1 MTGDPLA
8 AYMPLAV
15 TERSGRIESVHHAA
29 VVGLDA
35 DGEIV
40 LAHGDPAV
48 SVYPRSSMKPLQA
61 VAMVES
67 GLDLPDD
74 LLALVCSSHDG
85 RSEHVAGVHRILEA
99 AGLDPSYLR
108 NTHDLPLD
116 EAEAERVLR
125 AGGAPSAIQHNCSGK
140 HAGMVATCASAGWP
154 TDGYLNL
161 DHPLQVAITERVERM
176 IGAPVDAIGVD
187 GCGAPAHM
195 MSLVELARAFRTIAT
210 SSSGSS
216 ATRVRRAMTSFP
228 AMVGGPARDVTRLML
243 GVPGLVA
250 KDGAEGVF
258 AVALADGRAVALKV
272 ADGANRPRPPLMRAA
287 LGALGVDLSG
297 VDENTW
303 AASIL
308 GHGRPV
314 GSVRIVDSWT
324 TGS

>member
-8 AYMPLAV
+8 AYAPLAV
-15 TERSGRIESVHHAA
+15 TERSGRVESVHHAA

-35 DGEIV
+35 GGDVV
-40 LAHGDPAV
+40 LAHGDPSV

-116 EAEAERVLR
+116 EGEAERVVR
-125 AGGAPSAIQHNCSGK
+125 SGGVPSAIQHNCSGK
-140 HAGMVATCASAGWP
+140 HAGMVATCAAAGWS
-154 TDGYLNL
+154 TDSYLEA
-161 DHPLQVAITERVERM
+161 DHPLQVAITTRVEEM

-195 MSLVELARAFRTIAT
+195 MSLVELARAFRSIAT
-210 SSSGSS
+210 ARAGS
-216 ATRVRRAMTSFP
+216 AAARVNRAMTSFP
-228 AMVGGPARDVTRLML
+228 VMVGGPERDVTRLML
-243 GVPGLVA
+243 GVAGLVA

-287 LGALGVDLSG
+287 LGALGVDLSE
-297 VDENTW
+297 VPESTW
-303 AASIL
+303 AAPIL

-314 GSVRIVDSWT
+314 GSVRIVGSWT
-324 TGS
+324 KG